1 MSDSEPF
8 IIYGVGPKSE
18 NLIEKHSSRVLG
30 LMDKHKTGEVF
41 YGKRVLSE
49 REVVET
55 GVKKLVIAARAANVN
70 VIYRRIKGF
79 CAENG
84 ISVFDEND
92 NDLTEER
99 RGGDFFVT
107 NKDILNSAKEK
118 IDFADVVSF
127 DVFDTLIVRRCLY
140 PTDVFEIAEDNKSSI
155 PQTERSLCSVRG
167 EIVDLLN
174 YAYTLGKEVWLVSD
188 MYLPCETIYEI
199 LQNLGIIC
207 ALERILIS
215 CDYGAEKST
224 GLFDILKTKVGT
236 SGKILHIGDSLEADY
251 TAPLAFGIN
260 DAIHIPSRL
269 DLLENSKS
277 RYILEYDYNLPN
289 RRVIGEF
296 IASNFNEAAFV
307 SPLIYCFM
315 SWITRMAEGFDI
327 LLLSARDGFLLDK
340 IRINNPRY
348 CFPAHYFYIS
358 RAASVSAGIFTKD
371 DIAEASSYPFSGTAD
386 EMREIRFNVPVGSGD
401 DEVIEKSEQ
410 LRANYL
416 EYFNS
421 LGIDQTAKIAIVDL
435 VSAGTSLKALAK
447 ITGIDITGLFLA
459 RLGNEPLNA
468 HAMYDNCVVSDKRL
482 SLLENYFLLE
492 DVLSSYQPMLR
503 CFDEKGEPIFFPE
516 RRSDDVISRLK
527 KLHTEVLE
535 YGEHMRDVDFSD
547 VDIALADAI
556 LGMRDNPYTPVED
569 EYCGRYGE

>member
-18 NLIEKHSSRVLG
+18 NLIEKHSSRILG

-49 REVVET
+49 KEVIKS
-55 GVKKLVIAARAANVN
+55 GAKKIIVAARAANVRI
-70 VIYRRIKGF
+70 IYRRIKDF
-79 CAENG
+79 CIENG
-84 ISVFDEND
+84 IYVFDDNG

-140 PTDVFEIAEDNKSSI
+140 PTDVFEIAEENKSGI
-155 PQTERSLCSVRG
+155 PQTERNLCSARG

-174 YAYTLGKEVWLVSD
+174 YAYKLEKEVWLVSD

-199 LQNLGIIC
+199 LQNLGIAC

-215 CDYGAEKST
+215 CDCGEEKTT
-224 GLFDILKTKVGT
+224 GLFDILKARVGA
-236 SGKILHIGDSLEADY
+236 SRKILHIGDSLEADY

-296 IASNFNEAAFV
+296 IASNFDEAAFV

-315 SWITRMAEGFDI
+315 SWITHMAEGFDI
-327 LLLSARDGFLLDK
+327 LLLSARDGFLLDM
-340 IRINNPRY
+340 IRKNDPRY
-348 CFPAHYFYIS
+348 SFPASYFYIS
-358 RAASVSAGIFTKD
+358 RAASVSAGIFTED

-386 EMREIRFNVPVGSGD
+386 EMREVRFNASAGSGD
-401 DEVIEKSEQ
+401 DEIIEKSEQ

-416 EYFNS
+416 EYISS

-435 VSAGTSLKALAK
+435 VSAGTSLKALAR
-447 ITGIDITGLFLA
+447 ITGMDITGLFLA

-468 HAMYDNCVVSDKRL
+468 HAMYDDCIISDKRL
-482 SLLENYFLLE
+482 SFLKNYFLLE
-492 DVLSSYQPMLR
+492 YVLSSYQPMLR
-503 CFDEKGEPIFFPE
+503 CFDENGEPVFFPE

-535 YGEHMRDVDFSD
+535 YGERMRDVDFSD

-556 LGMRDNPYTPVED
+556 LDMYDNPHTPAED
-569 EYCGRYGE
+569 EYCGRYSE